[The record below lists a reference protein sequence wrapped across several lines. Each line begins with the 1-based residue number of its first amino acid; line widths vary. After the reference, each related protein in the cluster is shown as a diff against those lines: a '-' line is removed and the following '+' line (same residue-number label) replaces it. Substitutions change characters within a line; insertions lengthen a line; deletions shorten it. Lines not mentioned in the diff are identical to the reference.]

1 MCVCKM
7 VGMNADYSARMNVA
21 VSLSGS
27 ESKMK
32 KNIIRKLGEN
42 EKTRIQKIPYTAISE
57 MYFIHP
63 IGTWNSCSVAI

>member
-1 MCVCKM
+1 M

-42 EKTRIQKIPYTAISE
+42 EKNKNTKN
-57 MYFIHP
+57 P
-63 IGTWNSCSVAI
+63 IYGN